1 MFRRKIERKHK
12 QRARNLSTQK
22 ATTNTNKTLAES
34 SNPLTPTDKRAGSN
48 FAKTLPAL
56 LYTIDRKTPLSKT
69 SDASKITLTLCQ
81 DSTTLFTAIPIT
93 LITKHIIPCLYKL
106 FLHRRKQV

>member
-1 MFRRKIERKHK
+1 M
-12 QRARNLSTQK
+12 
-22 ATTNTNKTLAES
+22 
-34 SNPLTPTDKRAGSN
+34 
-48 FAKTLPAL
+48 
-56 LYTIDRKTPLSKT
+56 